1 MRRMEALMNAQDVMV
16 TPVVT
21 INENA
26 SVQEVAKLLIE
37 RRISA
42 VPVIDAAG
50 KLAGIVTESD
60 LMRRAEIG
68 TERQYSWWLS
78 MLADAST
85 LAADYVKSHATGVKD
100 IMTRKVKTAAP
111 ETPLHELAEIFEKNH
126 IKRVPIVNGDG
137 ELVGIVSRANI
148 IQAVASARP
157 RLEISLPDAAIRN
170 RLLDELK
177 KQPWAHAYKLNVT
190 VTNGVVELWGAV
202 ESEQERDAIKVVAE
216 SIPGVNAVNDHL
228 VRAVVLGY

>member
-1 MRRMEALMNAQDVMV
+1 MEALMNAQDVMV

-190 VTNGVVELWGAV
+190 VTNGVVELWGSV

>member
-1 MRRMEALMNAQDVMV
+1 VRRMEALMNAQDVMV

-190 VTNGVVELWGAV
+190 VTNGVVELWGSV

>member
-1 MRRMEALMNAQDVMV
+1 MNAQDVMV
-16 TPVVT
+16 SPVVT
-21 INENA
+21 ANENA
-26 SVQEVAKLLIE
+26 TVQEVAKLMID

-68 TERQYSWWLS
+68 TERHYSWWLS
-78 MLADAST
+78 MLADAGT
-85 LAADYVKSHATGVKD
+85 LAADYVKSHAASVKD

-111 ETPLHELAEIFEKNH
+111 DTPLHELAEIFEKNH
-126 IKRVPIVNGDG
+126 IKRVPIVNRNG

-157 RLEISLPDAAIRN
+157 RLEVSLPDAAIRN
-170 RLLDELK
+170 RLIEELK

-190 VTNGVVELWGAV
+190 VTNGVVELWGSV

-216 SIPGVNAVNDHL
+216 GIPGVSAVNDHL
-228 VRAVVLGY
+228 VRAVAFGY